1 MTTFADYN
9 PIVMKHIV
17 LSLAIALLGIAS
29 QGQTFNRAIGQYPG
43 NPDEYYGPTLI
54 PDNSYR
60 NLALFRPVQQSSSWD
75 YNLTAQ
81 LLTDGIIDK
90 KQPAWLNVSTP
101 EGALPP
107 HKREAAIDGN
117 EWTCNILMGDET
129 WLQYDWNGMNINIDE
144 IEMVCSMAYHEDAQ
158 EGFRL
163 QLLTSENGNYW
174 TLADRWQ
181 GDSLPGEPSWQR
193 VHSDPNKSSDDDL
206 LPTRN
211 IKHTF
216 HLNGKPVSHIR
227 LEMFMPG
234 AAHWT
239 ITELKMRK
247 NSKPA
252 TDILPA
258 TNFTS
263 AWRSLESENEWV
275 SIDLGTAATID
286 KLLLQWI
293 ESAPPCTIQLSLDGN
308 NWETIAT
315 QVDGYSLQ
323 FDSETAN
330 LNHIEET
337 KLYGSATGLISRSW
351 SGGYTEVINFSPMTA
366 RYVRINMFGKKEPY
380 AMSEI
385 QVYGNGGLT
394 LQPHADGGWQ
404 DDKWLLN
411 GGDWSL
417 QRASHSTSPALKA
430 TVPAT
435 VLSSYVNA
443 GALPDM
449 NHDDNLMLASE
460 SFFDGDFI
468 YRRSFDLPQEMQGKR
483 VFLNLD
489 GINWKAEVTLNG
501 NLLGR
506 IEGAFK
512 RGKFDITQYLK
523 NKKNK
528 LEIKIIANANPGGV
542 KVKTEKNTDFN
553 GGILG
558 ADNPTF
564 HATIGWDWISTI
576 RGRDI
581 GIWDDVYLTAT
592 GDVTLSDPVVTTR
605 IGDNDTLATMTP
617 AVVLTNHSKQPVT
630 GTLRGQIGDIRFEKE
645 VTLPAGKTI
654 EKAFYPIDFPQ
665 LKEQRMR
672 LWWPNGYG
680 EPYLY
685 DAQFSFVV
693 DGVQSDVI
701 NYKAGIRE
709 VKTTEKDTRLRIYIN
724 NRRLVPKGGNW
735 AFSENNLNYRG
746 REYDAA
752 VRHHREMNYNMIRN
766 WVGMTGDKEFYEA
779 CDRYGL
785 MVWQD
790 FWLANPADGPDP
802 NDEAMFMDNAVDFVK
817 KIRNHPCIG
826 IYCGR
831 NEGYPP
837 KTLDDGLREAVATL
851 HPGLDY
857 ISSSADDGV
866 SGHGP
871 YNALSPKEYFEKQTG
886 KLHTERGMPNVMT
899 FEGLSRTLK
908 AEHLWPQNLYWG
920 RHDYTM
926 EGAQRGASFNQL
938 IADNFGGPASV
949 EEFCEWAQW
958 INYEGYRAMYE
969 GGNKNAMGL
978 LIWMSHPCWPSM
990 VWQTYDYYL
999 EPTAAYFGV
1008 KHACE
1013 PLHVQWNPITRQVE
1027 VINHSAGHQTGIVT
1041 ATVYDINGNLIWS
1054 REMPYDLQE
1063 DHYLDAMTV
1072 EEPLHFEGVYFL
1084 RLTLTDISGKQM
1096 SLNDYVQSTIGTDR
1110 RQLHDMRRTQ
1120 VSAQINRNRI
1130 TVTNIGDVPA
1140 VMLRLNLKG
1149 SDGEQILPVFYSDNY
1164 FHLMP
1169 GESRTIDIKWKTGD
1183 SRGTKPVIE
1192 ITGMNF

>member
-1 MTTFADYN
+1 
-9 PIVMKHIV
+9 MKHNLITY
-17 LSLAIALLGIAS
+17 LLLLVTAS
-29 QGQTFNRAIGQYPG
+29 AVAQQLNRPIGQYPG
-43 NPDEYYGPTLI
+43 NPSEYYGPKMVQ
-54 PDNSYR
+54 DNSFRNFALYR
-60 NLALFRPVQQSSSWD
+60 TVYQSSSWD
-75 YNLTAQ
+75 YNLTSQ
-81 LLTDGIIDK
+81 LLTDGIIEDES
-90 KQPAWLNVSTP
+90 PVWLNVTTP
-101 EGALPP
+101 EGPLPP
-107 HKREAAIDGN
+107 NKREACIDGN
-117 EWTCNILMGDET
+117 EWTCNILMGGDT
-129 WLQYDWNGMNINIDE
+129 WLQYDWEGMSIDIDE
-144 IEMVCSMAYHEDAQ
+144 VEMVCSMAYRENGKR
-158 EGFRL
+158 GFKIR
-163 QLLTSENGNYW
+163 LLTSKDGKKWKVTDEW
-174 TLADRWQ
+174 K
-181 GDSLPGEPSWQR
+181 GDSLPGEPSRRR
-193 VHSDPNKSSDDDL
+193 VHSDPNKNSGDDL

-211 IKHTF
+211 INHVFK
-216 HLNGKPVSHIR
+216 LNGMPFSHMR
-227 LEMFMPG
+227 LELVTPS

-247 NSKPA
+247 DGKLA
-252 TDILPA
+252 KGILPSEH
-258 TNFTS
+258 FIS
-263 AWRSLESENEWV
+263 AWRSLGTENEWV
-275 SIDLGTAATID
+275 TVDLGTNAEISRVHLYWVNRPSRGNIQVSD
-286 KLLLQWI
+286 DNINWR
-293 ESAPPCTIQLSLDGN
+293 TIQEFKNESLPFKKN
-308 NWETIAT
+308 IQVIWLKAET
-315 QVDGYSLQ
+315 QG
-323 FDSETAN
+323 
-330 LNHIEET
+330 
-337 KLYGSATGLISRSW
+337 
-351 SGGYTEVINFSPMTA
+351 
-366 RYVRINMFGKKEPY
+366 RYVRINMIAPNKNRKPFCLR
-380 AMSEI
+380 EI
-385 QVYGNGGLT
+385 SIDGRTGGLMAT
-394 LQPHADGGWQ
+394 PWGKGGWQ
-404 DDKWLLN
+404 DGKWLLN
-411 GGDWSL
+411 GGDWQL
-417 QRASHSTSPALKA
+417 ARASHIEQPQRAVQPLVA
-430 TVPAT
+430 TVPGT

-460 SFFDGDFI
+460 SFFNGDFI
-468 YRRSFDLPQEMQGKR
+468 YKRSFDLPTEMAGKR
-483 VFLNLD
+483 VLLNYD
-489 GINWKAEVTLNG
+489 GINWKADVTLNG
-501 NLLGR
+501 TDLGR

-512 RGKFDITQYLK
+512 RGKFDITPY
-523 NKKNK
+523 
-528 LEIKIIANANPGGV
+528 IKSFDNELTVLIHSNDNPGGV
-542 KVKTEKNTDFN
+542 KVKTEKNTDYN

-581 GIWDDVYLTAT
+581 GIWDDVYLTAS
-592 GDVTLSDPVVTTR
+592 GYVTVSDPVVTTR
-605 IGDNDTLATMTP
+605 LGENDTLATMTP
-617 AVVLTNHSKQPVT
+617 AVIVTNHSDKAVT
-630 GTLRGQIGDIRFEKE
+630 GTLHGHIGEICFEKQ
-645 VTLPAGKTI
+645 VTLAGGEHI
-654 EKAFYPIDFPQ
+654 EASFNPEQFPQ
-665 LKEQRMR
+665 LKNQRMR

-685 DAQFSFVV
+685 DAGFEFIIN
-693 DGVQSDVI
+693 GEQSDAV

-709 VKTTEKDTRLRIYIN
+709 VKTTEKDTWLRIYIN
-724 NRRLVPKGGNW
+724 HRRLVPKGGNW

-746 REYDAA
+746 REFDAA

-766 WVGMTGDKEFYEA
+766 WVGMTGDKEFFEA

-802 NDEAMFMDNAVDFVK
+802 DNEAMFMDNARDFVL

-837 KTLDDGLREAVATL
+837 KTLDESLRNTVATL

-871 YNALSPKEYFEKQTG
+871 YWALSPKEYFERQTG

-899 FEGLSRTLK
+899 YEGLSRTLD

-938 IADNFGGPASV
+938 IAEDFGEPTSA

-1013 PLHVQWNPITRQVE
+1013 PLHVQWNPITNQVE
-1027 VINHSAGHQTGIVT
+1027 VINHSAGHQAGTVT

-1063 DHYLDAMTV
+1063 DKFFDAMTV
-1072 EEPLHFEGVYFL
+1072 EVPHHFEDLYFL
-1084 RLTLTDISGKQM
+1084 RLTLTDSEGMQL
-1096 SLNDYVQSTIGTDR
+1096 SQNDYVQRTEGSDR
-1110 RQLHDMRRTQ
+1110 TALHDLRQAQ
-1120 VSAQINRNRI
+1120 VSTQATSDGTKARI
-1130 TVTNIGDVPA
+1130 TLTNEGTVPA
-1140 VMLRLNLKG
+1140 VMMRLNLKG
-1149 SDGEQILPVFYSDNY
+1149 DDGEQILPVIYSDNY
-1164 FHLMP
+1164 LHLMP
-1169 GESRTIDIKWKTGD
+1169 GESRTIEVEWKIED
-1183 SRGTKPVIE
+1183 ARGCQPMIE
-1192 ITGMNF
+1192 ITGTNVSKSTIAL